1 MDTTFRN
8 ARLCVLALAAL
19 FVLMTSVEANS
30 AELNRESFSLV
41 GEALVEVGPFDLDVY
56 RVRHFTR
63 NVNETLVELAYLR
76 DVPRYLSLKGWN
88 KGFEHIAS
96 DPDLKVAMEWVRS
109 KTPDLKEGDRFAMLV
124 AGSVTSLYLNNLLVG
139 KSDSPN
145 VARIIH
151 SPWIGEEALDLQI
164 RAQLLGRN

>member
-1 MDTTFRN
+1 MVTRFKKVGLRVRMF
-8 ARLCVLALAAL
+8 AVL

-30 AELNRESFSLV
+30 TELDRESFSLV

-56 RVRHFTR
+56 QVRHFTR
-63 NVNETLVELAYLR
+63 NAIETLVELTYLR
-76 DVPRYLSLKGWN
+76 DVPRYLSLKGWD

-96 DPDLKVAMEWVRS
+96 VPDLKVAMEWVRS

-124 AGSVTSLYLNNLLVG
+124 AGSVTRLYLNSLLVA
-139 KSDSPN
+139 KSESPN

-151 SPWIGEEALDLQI
+151 SPWIGEEALDPQI
-164 RAQLLGRN
+164 RAQLLGKY

>member
-1 MDTTFRN
+1 MVTKVKR
-8 ARLCVLALAAL
+8 AGLRVRALVAL
-19 FVLMTSVEANS
+19 FVLMTSVEAIS
-30 AELNRESFSLV
+30 AELDRESFSLV

-56 RVRHFTR
+56 QVRHFTR
-63 NVNETLVELAYLR
+63 NANETLVELTYLR
-76 DVPRYLSLKGWN
+76 DVPRYLSLKGWD

-96 DPDLKVAMEWVRS
+96 VPDFKVAMEWVRS

-145 VARIIH
+145 VATIIH
-151 SPWIGEEALDLQI
+151 SPWLGDKALDLTI
-164 RAQLLGRN
+164 RAQLLGED

>member
-1 MDTTFRN
+1 MFTKVKR
-8 ARLCVLALAAL
+8 AGLRVRVLAAL
-19 FVLMTSVEANS
+19 VVLMTSVEVVF
-30 AELNRESFSLV
+30 AELDRESFSLV

-56 RVRHFTR
+56 QVRHFTR
-63 NVNETLVELAYLR
+63 NTNETLVELTYLR
-76 DVPRYLSLKGWN
+76 DVPRYLSLKGWD

-96 DPDLKVAMEWVRS
+96 VPDLKVAMEWVRS

-124 AGSVTSLYLNNLLVG
+124 AGSVTSLYLNNLLLG

-164 RAQLLGRN
+164 RAQLLGKD

>member
-1 MDTTFRN
+1 MVTKVKR
-8 ARLCVLALAAL
+8 AGLRVRVLAAL
-19 FVLMTSVEANS
+19 IALMTSVEVVS
-30 AELNRESFSLV
+30 AELDRESFSLV

-56 RVRHFTR
+56 QVRHFTR
-63 NVNETLVELAYLR
+63 NANETLVELTYLR
-76 DVPRYLSLKGWN
+76 DVSRYLSRKGWD

-96 DPDLKVAMEWVRS
+96 VPDLKFAMDWVRS

-124 AGSVTSLYLNNLLVG
+124 AGSVTSLYLNSLLVG

-151 SPWIGEEALDLQI
+151 SPWIGEEALDLKI
-164 RAQLLGRN
+164 RAQLLGED

>member
-1 MDTTFRN
+1 MVTKVKKAGLRV
-8 ARLCVLALAAL
+8 RALAAL
-19 FVLMTSVEANS
+19 FVLMASVQAIS
-30 AELNRESFSLV
+30 AELDRESFSLV

-56 RVRHFTR
+56 QVRHFTR
-63 NVNETLVELAYLR
+63 NANETLVELTYLR
-76 DVPRYLSLKGWN
+76 DVPRYLSLKGWD

-96 DPDLKVAMEWVRS
+96 VPDLKVAMEWVRS

-145 VARIIH
+145 VATIIH
-151 SPWIGEEALDLQI
+151 SPWLGDKALDLTI
-164 RAQLLGRN
+164 RAQLLGED

>member
-1 MDTTFRN
+1 MVTKVKR
-8 ARLCVLALAAL
+8 AGLRVRVLAAL
-19 FVLMTSVEANS
+19 FVLMTSVEVVS
-30 AELNRESFSLV
+30 AELDRESFALV

-56 RVRHFTR
+56 QVRHFTR
-63 NVNETLVELAYLR
+63 NANETLVELTYLR
-76 DVPRYLSLKGWN
+76 DVPRYLSLKGWD

-96 DPDLKVAMEWVRS
+96 VPDLKVAMDWVRS

-124 AGSVTSLYLNNLLVG
+124 AGSVTSLYLNSLLVA

-151 SPWIGEEALDLQI
+151 SPWIGDKALDLKI
-164 RAQLLGRN
+164 RAQLLGKE

>member
-1 MDTTFRN
+1 MVTKVKR
-8 ARLCVLALAAL
+8 AGLRVRVLAAL
-19 FVLMTSVEANS
+19 IALMTSVEVVS
-30 AELNRESFSLV
+30 AELDRESFSLV

-56 RVRHFTR
+56 QVRHFTR
-63 NVNETLVELAYLR
+63 NANETLVELTYLR
-76 DVPRYLSLKGWN
+76 DVPRYLSLKGWD

-96 DPDLKVAMEWVRS
+96 VPDLKVAMEWVRS

-124 AGSVTSLYLNNLLVG
+124 AGPVTSLYLNNLLVG

-151 SPWIGEEALDLQI
+151 SPWIGEEALDLKI
-164 RAQLLGRN
+164 RAQLLGED

>member
-1 MDTTFRN
+1 MVTMVKKAGFPVR
-8 ARLCVLALAAL
+8 VLAGL
-19 FVLMTSVEANS
+19 FVLMTSVEAIS
-30 AELNRESFSLV
+30 AELDRESFSLV

-56 RVRHFTR
+56 QARHFTR
-63 NVNETLVELAYLR
+63 NANETLVELTYLR
-76 DVPRYLSLKGWN
+76 DVPRYLSLKGWD

-96 DPDLKVAMEWVRS
+96 VPDLKVAMEWVRS

-124 AGSVTSLYLNNLLVG
+124 AGSVTSLYLNNLLLG

-164 RAQLLGRN
+164 RAQLLGKD

>member
-1 MDTTFRN
+1 MVTTFKKLG
-8 ARLCVLALAAL
+8 LCVRVVAAL
-19 FVLMTSVEANS
+19 FVLMTSFEANS
-30 AELNRESFSLV
+30 TELDRESFSLV

-56 RVRHFTR
+56 QVRHFTR
-63 NVNETLVELAYLR
+63 NAIETLVELTYLR
-76 DVPRYLSLKGWN
+76 DVPRYLSLKGWD

-96 DPDLKVAMEWVRS
+96 VPDLKVAMDWIRS

-124 AGSVTSLYLNNLLVG
+124 AGSVTSLYLNSLLVG

-151 SPWIGEEALDLQI
+151 SPWIGDKALDLKI
-164 RAQLLGRN
+164 RAQLLRKE

>member
-1 MDTTFRN
+1 MVTTVKKAGFP
-8 ARLCVLALAAL
+8 VHALAGL
-19 FVLMTSVEANS
+19 FVLMTSVEAIS
-30 AELNRESFSLV
+30 AELDRESFSLV

-56 RVRHFTR
+56 QARHFTR
-63 NVNETLVELAYLR
+63 NANETLVELTYLR
-76 DVPRYLSLKGWN
+76 DVPRYLSLKGWD

-96 DPDLKVAMEWVRS
+96 VPDLKVAMEWVRS

-124 AGSVTSLYLNNLLVG
+124 AGSVTSLYLNNLLLG

-164 RAQLLGRN
+164 RAQLLGKD

>member
-1 MDTTFRN
+1 MVTTVKKAGFPVR
-8 ARLCVLALAAL
+8 ALAGL
-19 FVLMTSVEANS
+19 FVLMTSVEAIS
-30 AELNRESFSLV
+30 AELDRESFSLV

-56 RVRHFTR
+56 QARHFTR
-63 NVNETLVELAYLR
+63 NANETLVELTYLR
-76 DVPRYLSLKGWN
+76 DVPRYLSLKGWD

-96 DPDLKVAMEWVRS
+96 VPDLKVAMEWVRS

-124 AGSVTSLYLNNLLVG
+124 AGSVTSLYLNNLLLG

-164 RAQLLGRN
+164 RAQLLGKD

>member
-1 MDTTFRN
+1 MNLRGH
-8 ARLCVLALAAL
+8 VLAVVFVLAA
-19 FVLMTSVEANS
+19 SVDTAS
-30 AELNRESFSLV
+30 AELDQESFSLV

-56 RVRHFTR
+56 QVRHFTR
-63 NVNETLVELAYLR
+63 NANETLVELIYLR
-76 DVPRYLSLKGWN
+76 DVPRYFSLKGWD

-96 DPDLKVAMEWVRS
+96 VPDLKVAMDWVRS

-124 AGSVTSLYLNNLLVG
+124 AGSVTSLYLNSLLVG

-151 SPWIGEEALDLQI
+151 SPWIGDKALDLKI
-164 RAQLLGRN
+164 RAQLMGKE

>member
-1 MDTTFRN
+1 MVTKVKKAGLRG
-8 ARLCVLALAAL
+8 RALAAL
-19 FVLMTSVEANS
+19 FVLMTSVQAIS
-30 AELNRESFSLV
+30 AELDRESFSLV

-56 RVRHFTR
+56 QVRHFTR
-63 NVNETLVELAYLR
+63 NANETLVELTYLR
-76 DVPRYLSLKGWN
+76 DVPRYLSLKGWD

-96 DPDLKVAMEWVRS
+96 VPDLKVAMEWVRF

-164 RAQLLGRN
+164 RAQLLGED

>member
-1 MDTTFRN
+1 MVTTVKKAGFPVR
-8 ARLCVLALAAL
+8 ALAGL
-19 FVLMTSVEANS
+19 FVLMTSVEAIS
-30 AELNRESFSLV
+30 AELDRESFSLV

-56 RVRHFTR
+56 QVRHFTR
-63 NVNETLVELAYLR
+63 NANETLVELTYLR
-76 DVPRYLSLKGWN
+76 DVPRYLSLKGWD
-88 KGFEHIAS
+88 KGFEHFAS
-96 DPDLKVAMEWVRS
+96 VPDLKVAMEWVRS

-124 AGSVTSLYLNNLLVG
+124 AGSVTSLYLNNLLLG

-164 RAQLLGRN
+164 RAQLLGKD

>member
-1 MDTTFRN
+1 MVTKVKR
-8 ARLCVLALAAL
+8 AGLRVRVLAAL
-19 FVLMTSVEANS
+19 IALMTSVEVVS
-30 AELNRESFSLV
+30 AELDRESFSLV

-56 RVRHFTR
+56 QVRHFTR
-63 NVNETLVELAYLR
+63 NANETLVELTYLR
-76 DVPRYLSLKGWN
+76 DVPRYLSLKGWD

-96 DPDLKVAMEWVRS
+96 VPDLKVAMEWVRF

-151 SPWIGEEALDLQI
+151 SPWIGEEALDLKI
-164 RAQLLGRN
+164 RAQLLGED

>member
-1 MDTTFRN
+1 MVTKVKR
-8 ARLCVLALAAL
+8 AGLRVRVLAAL
-19 FVLMTSVEANS
+19 IALMTSAEVVS
-30 AELNRESFSLV
+30 AELDRESFSLV

-56 RVRHFTR
+56 QVRHFTR
-63 NVNETLVELAYLR
+63 NANETLVELTYLR
-76 DVPRYLSLKGWN
+76 DVPRYLSLKGWD

-96 DPDLKVAMEWVRS
+96 VPDLKVAMEWVRS

-151 SPWIGEEALDLQI
+151 SPWIGEEALDLKI
-164 RAQLLGRN
+164 RAQLLGED